1 MKRPAPVFWRGAFV
15 FLQFIPHSDDLIALS
30 VIKFTALKK
39 HEVPFPVT
47 KPIPAQI
54 VWFKRDL
61 RLHDHEPLVRA
72 LQTGPVLPLYII
84 EPSILYAP
92 DFDASHYLFVRQSL
106 RELREEL
113 ANLGQPLIVRQGEAI
128 EVLEE
133 LRAEGWVAGIW
144 AHEETGNGV
153 SYQRDRGVR
162 AWAKTS
168 RVPFCE
174 IPSGGVVRRLKSR
187 DSWIGIRQSRMGRKP
202 LSKPSALHLAKL
214 FLDYEPGIHYSQ
226 FQMQSGTTG
235 INTVRIY
242 NPTKQARDRDAD
254 GAFIRRWV
262 PELQSVPAGLLA
274 TPWLMSQ
281 SEQLRAG
288 CFIGE
293 TYPAPI
299 VDHDAA
305 IKHAKSRIYE
315 VRNRPETQRLADEI
329 RFKHGSRR
337 PVFNGRLKEMRWN
350 GQLRMDFQEEGQL
363 TLAGNSR

>member
-15 FLQFIPHSDDLIALS
+15 FPQFIPHSDDFIALN

-61 RLHDHEPLVRA
+61 RLHDHEPLFRA
-72 LQTGPVLPLYII
+72 LVAGPVLPLYII

-92 DFDASHYLFVRQSL
+92 DFDASHYVFVRQSL

-113 ANLGQPLIVRQGEAI
+113 ANLGQPQIVRQG
-128 EVLEE
+128 
-133 LRAEGWVAGIW
+133 
-144 AHEETGNGV
+144 
-153 SYQRDRGVR
+153 
-162 AWAKTS
+162 
-168 RVPFCE
+168 
-174 IPSGGVVRRLKSR
+174 
-187 DSWIGIRQSRMGRKP
+187 
-202 LSKPSALHLAKL
+202 
-214 FLDYEPGIHYSQ
+214 
-226 FQMQSGTTG
+226 
-235 INTVRIY
+235 
-242 NPTKQARDRDAD
+242 
-254 GAFIRRWV
+254 
-262 PELQSVPAGLLA
+262 
-274 TPWLMSQ
+274 
-281 SEQLRAG
+281 
-288 CFIGE
+288 
-293 TYPAPI
+293 
-299 VDHDAA
+299 
-305 IKHAKSRIYE
+305 RIYE